1 MSCNLRESLLKC
13 SDKILSV
20 RQDMGA
26 QLADV
31 YLITR
36 TWTGERVGEGDFTD
50 ESVKMDPTP
59 SIMDFSHDVR
69 VTEAGAV
76 KAGDLILTGVSL
88 NKYPDEAT
96 LRTQTTA
103 KNVQK
108 MYKINSHYYHV
119 VRIVERFLTWDIQLR
134 KIRVDET
141 E

>member
-1 MSCNLRESLLKC
+1 MSGNLRANLLKC
-13 SDKILSV
+13 SDKILSI
-20 RQDMGA
+20 REDMGA

-31 YLITR
+31 FIITR
-36 TWTGERVGEGDFTD
+36 TWTGDRVGEGDFTD
-50 ESVKMDPTP
+50 VSEKITPTP

-88 NKYPDEAT
+88 KLYPSEAT

-103 KNVQK
+103 KNIQK

-119 VRIVERFLTWDIQLR
+119 VRIVERFVSWDIQLR
-134 KIRVDET
+134 KIRVDEA